1 MIFVDANVFMY
12 AVGAPHPLRETAVE
26 FLLNARR
33 NNTPLATS
41 AEVLQEMLH
50 VYSSV
55 GKFEALNEALTLV
68 EAAGVEVWPL
78 EKRGRD
84 PRSPAART
92 SPHVECQRPVPH
104 SVLPTPRS
112 LRFDD
117 LRRFAPRRVTINP
130 LNLSAR
136 SVPTKQ

>member
-78 EKRGRD
+78 EKED
-84 PRSPAART
+84 VTLAHQLHAL
-92 SPHVECQRPVPH
+92 H
-104 SVLPTPRS
+104 PT
-112 LRFDD
+112 
-117 LRRFAPRRVTINP
+117 
-130 LNLSAR
+130 LSAR
-136 SVPTKQ
+136 DLCHLASCRRRGVSDLMTFDVSLRGASQSIL

>member
-26 FLLNARR
+26 FLLNVRR

-78 EKRGRD
+78 EKED
-84 PRSPAART
+84 VILAHQLHAL
-92 SPHVECQRPVPH
+92 H
-104 SVLPTPRS
+104 PT
-112 LRFDD
+112 
-117 LRRFAPRRVTINP
+117 
-130 LNLSAR
+130 LSAR
-136 SVPTKQ
+136 DLCHLASCRRRGVSDLMTFDVSLRGASQSIL